1 MGVGG
6 APVRGDGRWTA
17 SRADGIHQ
25 PGHITSV
32 HTAIADSEFGFGLE
46 LLTCSLVAGRVRS

>member
-6 APVRGDGRWTA
+6 APVRGMGAGPPRG
-17 SRADGIHQ
+17 ADGVHQ